1 MLLRRLKLTNFRNL
15 PNAALE
21 LDAGLTL
28 FHGANAQGKSNLLE
42 AAYLLAIGR
51 SYRAAAEREMVAW
64 AAREGDGYAVVSGT
78 VERGGEPD
86 ELLVGLDLRQG
97 ETVQKRVQING
108 SARRASDLVGRF
120 NAVLFSADD
129 IALVYGAPQGRR
141 RYLDVLLSQ
150 ADPRYLRALQR
161 YQRVVQQ
168 RNRLLKGLKEG
179 RAGEQ
184 ELLFWDAKL
193 CEEGAQT
200 LAARLAAVGPLSEA
214 ARRCYAAFGADGDAL
229 EVAYAPT
236 IGVPDAPS
244 EGALADAIR
253 EALTASR
260 RQERAL
266 AQTMVGPHRDDLRLT
281 MRGVELAQHASRGQ
295 ARLAALSLRL
305 AEAELLAARRGDQPV
320 LLLDDV
326 LSELDAEHRALTMEA
341 AATYSQTLATTADT
355 RIVPERFRASARR
368 FRVVSGA
375 VFEEEEEGGET

>member
-64 AAREGDGYAVVSGT
+64 AAREADGYAVVSGT
-78 VERGGEPD
+78 VERGGESD
-86 ELLVGLDLRQG
+86 ELLVGLDLRQS

-129 IALVYGAPQGRR
+129 IALVYGGPQGRR

-168 RNRLLKGLKEG
+168 RNRLLKALKDG

-200 LAARLAAVGPLSEA
+200 LGARLAAVDPLSEA
-214 ARRCYAAFGADGDAL
+214 ARRCYAAFGAGGDAL
-229 EVAYAPT
+229 EAAYAAT
-236 IGVPDAPS
+236 VRVPDAPS
-244 EGALADAIR
+244 ERALSDALR
-253 EALTASR
+253 DALTASR

-341 AATYSQTLATTADT
+341 AAAYPQTLATTADA

-368 FRVVSGA
+368 LRVVGGA
-375 VFEEEEEGGET
+375 VFEEAEAPD